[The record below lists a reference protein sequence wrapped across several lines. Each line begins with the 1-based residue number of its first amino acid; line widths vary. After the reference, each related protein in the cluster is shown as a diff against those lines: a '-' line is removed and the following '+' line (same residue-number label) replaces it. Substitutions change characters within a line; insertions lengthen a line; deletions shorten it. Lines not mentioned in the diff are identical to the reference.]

1 MIIFHILLSYQI
13 PKPKFYNSNLDKMER
28 YEKLTKIGVGAYGIV
43 YKARDTKLNI
53 LVALKRI
60 QLEESD
66 DGIPGKIFVASL
78 LLS

>member
-1 MIIFHILLSYQI
+1 
-13 PKPKFYNSNLDKMER
+13 MER